1 MRMRGRLDI
10 AMLLGLGMVAS
21 GCGSGDQGGPDGGPD
36 AGTDAGPDAGVAR
49 IEAGTADLAGNGF
62 VPIADG
68 SDATLIP
75 GAQSG
80 FHVWL
85 NVRVHGIAGELRIE
99 RAARR
104 QRDDTLVFRGLAQR
118 LDVPE
123 AALGAWWE
131 SPIASPAFMCPSPIG
146 IQVFDETLVFEVRLL
161 DLEGTVL
168 AEDTLVL
175 VPRCPTSEQEA
186 FCRSICAG

>member
-1 MRMRGRLDI
+1 MRTQARVGIVMI
-10 AMLLGLGMVAS
+10 VGMAAS
-21 GCGSGDQGGPDGGPD
+21 GCGAGP
-36 AGTDAGPDAGVAR
+36 DAGPDAAPDAR
-49 IEAGTADLAGNGF
+49 PAGTARVEAGTADLAGNGF

-85 NVRVHGIAGELRIE
+85 NVRVQGIAGELRIE

-104 QRDDTLVFRGLAQR
+104 QRDGALVFRGLPQR
-118 LDVPE
+118 FEVPGDALDR
-123 AALGAWWE
+123 WWE
-131 SPIASPAFMCPSPIG
+131 SPVASPAFMCPSPIG

-161 DLEGTVL
+161 DRTDAVI

-175 VPRCPTSEQEA
+175 VPRCPTTDQGA

>member
-1 MRMRGRLDI
+1 MRTRGRRGV
-10 AMLLGLGMVAS
+10 AMIVGMLIGMLAA
-21 GCGSGDQGGPDGGPD
+21 GCGPDGPGSPDGSPDSSPGGD
-36 AGTDAGPDAGVAR
+36 AGLAR
-49 IEAGTADLAGNGF
+49 IEAGTADLAGDGF

-104 QRDDTLVFRGLAQR
+104 QRDGALVFRGLAQR
-118 LDVPE
+118 FDVPE
-123 AALGAWWE
+123 AALDDWWE
-131 SPIASPAFMCPSPIG
+131 SPMASPAFMCPSPIG

-161 DLEGTVL
+161 DLSDAIV
-168 AEDTLVL
+168 AEDTLIL
-175 VPRCPTSEQEA
+175 VPRCPTTEQEA

>member
-1 MRMRGRLDI
+1 MRTREGRGVAVLMG
-10 AMLLGLGMVAS
+10 MLVGMLAA
-21 GCGSGDQGGPDGGPD
+21 GCGPDGPARPD
-36 AGTDAGPDAGVAR
+36 ASPDARPGGDAGPAR

-62 VPIADG
+62 VPIADD

-85 NVRVHGIAGELRIE
+85 NVRVHGVAGELRIE

-104 QRDDTLVFRGLAQR
+104 QRDGALVFRGLAQR
-118 LDVPE
+118 FDVPE
-123 AALGAWWE
+123 AALDGWWE
-131 SPIASPAFMCPSPIG
+131 SPMASPAFMCPSPIG

-161 DLEGTVL
+161 DLSDAIV
-168 AEDTLVL
+168 AEDTLIL
-175 VPRCPTSEQEA
+175 VPRCPTTEQEA

>member
-1 MRMRGRLDI
+1 MRMRGRLGI
-10 AMLLGLGMVAS
+10 AMLLGLGMAAS
-21 GCGSGDQGGPDGGPD
+21 GCGPDEQGSPDGGPD
-36 AGTDAGPDAGVAR
+36 AGPDANTDAGVTR

-85 NVRVHGIAGELRIE
+85 NVRVQGIAGELRIE

-123 AALGAWWE
+123 AALGTWWE

-146 IQVFDETLVFEVRLL
+146 IQVFDEPLVFEVRLL
-161 DLEGTVL
+161 DLDGVIL
-168 AEDTLVL
+168 AEDSLVL
-175 VPRCPTSEQEA
+175 VPRCPAGEQEA